1 MNDAPLSCDPDRAPS
16 PTIYPSLPQ
25 AGGLLLLAIALQA
38 VIGTGF
44 TLVFGGQESLMR
56 VPALWGLVNLL
67 SLSPVILYA
76 WRRAGGTSALL
87 RLRPIPPILVA
98 PILFCVI
105 GVAILVSEL
114 DNVSH
119 TIIGPPPKAL
129 DFSWMFTG
137 DWRQLPGSIFLLM
150 LVAPITE
157 EVLFRGLI
165 LRGLLSRF
173 GAGSAVV
180 LTALLFSLF
189 HVNPWQFLGAFV
201 LGLLFGWFYLALR
214 SLVPCL
220 IGHAAV
226 NGFPLL
232 VSFSFPSI
240 PGFSLV
246 TDPIQFHPLWL
257 DAVGLGL
264 AAFGGWWLRGSLA
277 RSGPAPDR

>member
-1 MNDAPLSCDPDRAPS
+1 MNDAPLFRDPDLAPS
-16 PTIYPSLPQ
+16 PRIYPNLLQ
-25 AGGLLLLAIALQA
+25 AVGLLLLAIVLQA
-38 VIGTGF
+38 VIGTSF

-56 VPALWGLVNLL
+56 VPALWGFVNLL

-98 PILFCVI
+98 PILSCVI
-105 GVAILVSEL
+105 GVGILVSEL

-157 EVLFRGLI
+157 ELLFRGLI

-180 LTALLFSLF
+180 VTAMLFALF

-232 VSFSFPSI
+232 VSFTFPSI

-257 DAVGLGL
+257 DAAGLLLAIVGI
-264 AAFGGWWLRGSLA
+264 AWLRRGRWTTGGAS
-277 RSGPAPDR
+277 SC

>member
-1 MNDAPLSCDPDRAPS
+1 MNDAPLFRDPDLAPS
-16 PTIYPSLPQ
+16 PRIYPNLLQ
-25 AGGLLLLAIALQA
+25 AVGLLLLAIVLQA
-38 VIGTGF
+38 VIGTSF

-98 PILFCVI
+98 PILSCVI
-105 GVAILVSEL
+105 GVGILVSEL

-119 TIIGPPPKAL
+119 TVIGPPPKAL

-157 EVLFRGLI
+157 ELLFRGLI

-180 LTALLFSLF
+180 VTAMLFALF

-201 LGLLFGWFYLALR
+201 LGLLFGWFYLAFR

-232 VSFSFPSI
+232 VSFTFPSI

-257 DAVGLGL
+257 DAVGLLL
-264 AAFGGWWLRGSLA
+264 AIVGIAWLRRGRWTTGGAS
-277 RSGPAPDR
+277 SC

>member
-1 MNDAPLSCDPDRAPS
+1 MNDAPLFRDPDLAPS
-16 PTIYPSLPQ
+16 PRIYPNLLQ
-25 AGGLLLLAIALQA
+25 AVGLLLLAIALQA
-38 VIGTGF
+38 VIGTSF

-98 PILFCVI
+98 PILSCVI
-105 GVAILVSEL
+105 GVGILVSEL

-119 TIIGPPPKAL
+119 TVIGPPPKAL

-157 EVLFRGLI
+157 ELLFRGLI

-180 LTALLFSLF
+180 VTAMLFALF

-201 LGLLFGWFYLALR
+201 LGLLFGWFYLAFR

-232 VSFSFPSI
+232 VSFTFPSI

-257 DAVGLGL
+257 DAAGLLLAIVGI
-264 AAFGGWWLRGSLA
+264 AWLRRGRWTTGGAS
-277 RSGPAPDR
+277 SC